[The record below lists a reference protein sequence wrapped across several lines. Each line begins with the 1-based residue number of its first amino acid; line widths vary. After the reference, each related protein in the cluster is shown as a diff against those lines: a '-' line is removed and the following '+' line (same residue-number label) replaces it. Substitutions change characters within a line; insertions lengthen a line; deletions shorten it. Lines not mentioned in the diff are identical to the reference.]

1 MEAYPVRTEICVRG
15 EEKNMIIMYDVYYK
29 DKADEFKE
37 THYHSCV
44 LYRETA
50 VFVCDKLKAD
60 GKKPWFQFVK
70 VES

>member
-1 MEAYPVRTEICVRG
+1 
-15 EEKNMIIMYDVYYK
+15 MIIMYDIYYK
-29 DKADEFKE
+29 SPEDKFKE
-37 THYHSCV
+37 TYYHSRV

-50 VFVCDKLKAD
+50 VFICDKLKAD

>member
-1 MEAYPVRTEICVRG
+1 
-15 EEKNMIIMYDVYYK
+15 MIIMYDIYYK
-29 DKADEFKE
+29 SPEDKFKE
-37 THYHSCV
+37 IHYHSRV

-50 VFVCDKLKAD
+50 DFVCDKLKAD